1 MNTLIMIISLSFLLF
16 VFLLLL
22 SFLYH
27 LGIWYLIGF
36 IGLTILGL
44 IIYTRKLSRNSTQN
58 YYPSFYDDSNP
69 NKDEDIIP
77 DKLEINIKIDFEL
90 PDDYLTKKDNG

>member
-1 MNTLIMIISLSFLLF
+1 MDTLIMIISLSFLLF

-36 IGLTILGL
+36 IGLAILGL
-44 IIYTRKLSRNSTQN
+44 IICMIKLSRNSTQN
-58 YYPSFYDDSNP
+58 YYPLFDDDSNL

-90 PDDYLTKKDNG
+90 PDEHSTKKDNN